1 MNTASARI
9 VGMVLLRARRLLL
22 FLLLAILIAALPAA
36 ARSLAVARPA
46 ANEPPRQ
53 LLNAQDRAHAA
64 RVQADHLR
72 ALPAGSTPLDQMR
85 HDAQVERSEYDYRQA
100 IRTEQEVIYRIAGAP
115 EAEATNLASVPAERR
130 PALSAAAKALR
141 AVWRLAGYQDLS
153 QVQPRHNRHF
163 PDSEP
168 VATLLGYYQV
178 AQSRYGVNWSYL
190 AAINYVESDFGRT
203 NGPSSAGALGPMQF
217 LPSTW
222 QEVGQ
227 GGDIMSSRDSIAA
240 AARYL
245 LRAGAPANMDRAIL
259 AYNHDNDYLAAIS
272 GYAEALRSDPG
283 WLEKLYYWNTYG

>member
-1 MNTASARI
+1 
-9 VGMVLLRARRLLL
+9 MVLLPARRLP
-22 FLLLAILIAALPAA
+22 LLLLLPVLIAALPAT

-46 ANEPPRQ
+46 ANELPRQ
-53 LLNAQDRAHAA
+53 LLGAQDRVQAA
-64 RVQADHLR
+64 RAKADSLR
-72 ALPAGSTPLDQMR
+72 AQPAGTTPLDQMR

-100 IRTEQEVIYRIAGAP
+100 LRDEQAAIYRVAGTP
-115 EAEATNLASVPAERR
+115 GAEATNLASLPAERR
-130 PALSAAAKALR
+130 PAVSAAARALR
-141 AVWRLAGYQDLS
+141 GVWRLAGYQDLS

-168 VATLLGYYQV
+168 VATLLSYYQE
-178 AQSRYGVNWSYL
+178 AQARYGVNWSYL

-245 LRAGAPANMDRAIL
+245 LRAGAPANMDRSVL

-272 GYAEALRSDPG
+272 GYAEALRSDPA

>member
-1 MNTASARI
+1 
-9 VGMVLLRARRLLL
+9 MVLLRARRLLL
-22 FLLLAILIAALPAA
+22 LLLLPVLIAALPAA
-36 ARSLAVARPA
+36 AVARPA
-46 ANEPPRQ
+46 ANELPRQ

-72 ALPAGSTPLDQMR
+72 AQPSGSTPLDQMR

-100 IRTEQEVIYRIAGAP
+100 IRTEQEVMYRIAGAP
-115 EAEATNLASVPAERR
+115 QAEATNLTLVPAERR

-141 AVWRLAGYQDLS
+141 GVWRLAGYQDLS

-168 VATLLGYYQV
+168 VATLLGYYQE

-227 GGDIMSSRDSIAA
+227 GGDIMSSRDSIVA